1 MSERSLDVQGNH
13 EGKSGFFLIS
23 SWLRTDDSRE
33 EGRYLPRMYANTMAL
48 PIPLSTCA
56 LLMIVVII
64 ASVYDFRYRRIPNW
78 LVGAGAF
85 AGIVSNTVTSGW
97 HGLSGSSLGLLTGFL
112 LYLPLYIVRARG
124 GGDVKLLAA
133 IGAIVGAWTCV
144 VITIFSALLGGIV
157 GLALIL
163 WKKRLS
169 KTLLNVSVITHE
181 LLRRR
186 MPYLVDEQ
194 LDVRHPESLRTPH
207 ALILAS
213 GCVTFLALGLEGIV
227 LK

>member
-1 MSERSLDVQGNH
+1 
-13 EGKSGFFLIS
+13 
-23 SWLRTDDSRE
+23 
-33 EGRYLPRMYANTMAL
+33 MAL
-48 PIPLSTCA
+48 PIPISTCA
-56 LLMIVVII
+56 LLMIVVIV
-64 ASVYDFRYRRIPNW
+64 ASVFDFRYRRIPNW
-78 LVGAGAF
+78 LVGAGAL
-85 AGIVSNTVTSGW
+85 AGFVSSTAASGW
-97 HGLSGSSLGLLTGFL
+97 HGLSGSLLGFLTGFL

-124 GGDVKLLAA
+124 AGDVKLLAA
-133 IGAIVGAWTCV
+133 IGAIVGVWTCV
-144 VITIFSALLGGIV
+144 LITVFSALLGGV
-157 GLALIL
+157 VALGLIL

-186 MPYLVDEQ
+186 MPYMVDEQ

-213 GCVTFLALGLEGIV
+213 GCVTFLALGMEGIV